1 MKENAGVSN
10 KWLWLTV
17 PIAILLTV
25 AAGSGVFV
33 RGLYRDTTYLA
44 VQARGQDA
52 ITLFAVLPAMV
63 ISAFLAARGSQRA
76 RLVWLGGLI
85 FLAFVLAPTAFTPGL
100 LPTRHMAGSIVG
112 RSLDLLHYMA
122 IVSGVV
128 FLVASMI
135 YSRMTTGNARPLAA
149 RHLLIV
155 LMLLL
160 TLISQFAISP
170 KMHAIRAEVGVIDS
184 VPLDSPARREFDR
197 LHVWSEKFEEAVLL
211 LGLVALYTT
220 AQAFK

>member
-1 MKENAGVSN
+1 MSF
-10 KWLWLTV
+10 LRFLM
-17 PIAILLTV
+17 LL
-25 AAGSGVFV
+25 S
-33 RGLYRDTTYLA
+33 
-44 VQARGQDA
+44 
-52 ITLFAVLPAMV
+52 
-63 ISAFLAARGSQRA
+63 
-76 RLVWLGGLI
+76 LVVWIGGLI
-85 FLAFVLAPTAFTPGL
+85 FLAFVEAPTAFTPGL

-122 IVSGVV
+122 IASGIV
-128 FLVASMI
+128 FLIASML
-135 YSRMTTGNARPLAA
+135 YSRMATGDPRPMAA

-184 VPLDSPARREFDR
+184 VPLDNPLRREFDR

-211 LGLVALYTT
+211 LGLVALFTT
-220 AQAFK
+220 AQTLR